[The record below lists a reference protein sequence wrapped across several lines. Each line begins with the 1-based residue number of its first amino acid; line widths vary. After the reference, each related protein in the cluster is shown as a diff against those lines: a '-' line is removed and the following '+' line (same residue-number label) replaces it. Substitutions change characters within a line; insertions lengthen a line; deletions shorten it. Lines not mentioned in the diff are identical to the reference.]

1 MKKQSISIVLLAT
14 ILLQSCVAYQ
24 KTSVSLDSAVDKGKV
39 KVVKTSGNEFRFKNI
54 YIKNNIYYGDAKTQ
68 EIRIDTT
75 QIKNI
80 YLKDRKKSNKR
91 TVLVAL
97 SPLIVYG
104 AWLVIAVIGF
114 ILFS

>member
-1 MKKQSISIVLLAT
+1 MKKKSISFVLLAV

-91 TVLVAL
+91 TVLLAL
-97 SPLIVYG
+97 SPLIVY
-104 AWLVIAVIGF
+104 ATYAAIFVILSL
-114 ILFS
+114 LFV